1 MAQKQEDLTQKAAE
15 KLAATTLRSELAAQ
29 GQNHIEF
36 AVDAVAATAAKLFRS
51 RPKLIAELRNM
62 VKENRVP
69 KKEEIKSEGA
79 VDEAAAER
87 KQAYA
92 RVIQLRAETS
102 SLQGEGNRIIDEVRK
117 GNGNLAD
124 ATKAFEAILEKLR
137 ENAKQRKIPGADS
150 GASVLKK
157 NFLNA
162 VQDHLAKTNE
172 EFIENKAIF
181 DKYRNQMYKTPEEK
195 AKFEEVTRKLEEI
208 IERETKGLFKFQ
220 KHEN

>member
-1 MAQKQEDLTQKAAE
+1 MVEKQLTQQAAE
-15 KLAATTLRSELAAQ
+15 KLAATTIRSALEARGL
-29 GQNHIEF
+29 NHTEF

-51 RPKLIAELRNM
+51 KPELIANLRDM
-62 VKENRVP
+62 VKENKVP
-69 KKEEIKSEGA
+69 KKEEVKTEGA
-79 VDEAAAER
+79 VDQAAAER

-102 SLQGEGNRIIDEVRK
+102 SLQGEGNRIIDEVRE
-117 GNGNLAD
+117 GNGNLAE
-124 ATKAFEAILEKLR
+124 ASKAFGAVLEKLR

-150 GASVLKK
+150 GESIMKK

-162 VQDHLAKTNE
+162 VQDHLTKTKNE
-172 EFIENKAIF
+172 EFIENKMIF

-220 KHEN
+220 KHED